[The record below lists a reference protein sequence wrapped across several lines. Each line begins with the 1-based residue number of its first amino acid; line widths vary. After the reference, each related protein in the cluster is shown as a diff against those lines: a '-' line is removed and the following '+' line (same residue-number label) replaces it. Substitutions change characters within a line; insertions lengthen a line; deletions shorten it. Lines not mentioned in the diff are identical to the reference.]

1 MKKRVLSTLL
11 CLCMVLSLLPN
22 TALAAPEPRAG
33 MSVNPNDDIQA
44 GDTVLFG
51 HYPDDSGASVPIEWR
66 VLDPKSY
73 RLYTS
78 NGPSYYLSGSGAGY
92 AMLLIT
98 EHLIAPGEMAEG
110 SGTPTKDPLA
120 FSDAGTTWDDNN
132 AWKVSSVKQWCQTFY
147 EDAFN
152 EYEKAQI
159 MQTTQFDGRMGGVK
173 SYDGS
178 KFSTVTPG
186 PDARYGKPVVSKEY
200 VFFPSLNEIDRFI
213 GKVAYAD
220 KYVDEPEK
228 KAATYQLADGT
239 EAPSAW
245 WTRSAVYSY
254 PDNNLVVR
262 IRADGKQ
269 EAVLGS
275 KQIGGARPMINAT
288 KQNIFMLSSS
298 ENGKPVAAPG
308 TVTAVPEYDSSAWE
322 MTIYDDAHTL
332 RSVSFSEQLVGGAEV
347 AFTYGGA
354 SLGHR
359 LSVAITDGKG
369 GPVLYF
375 GTLVEETQ
383 TANGKATLTL
393 PADFD
398 PSKMALYFFT
408 ETRNSADE
416 YDLASKPVII
426 EPNTTPAAPDA
437 RTVLLTDPSQL
448 EKDDVIYFGSYID
461 DDDDSYDRLAWRVLN
476 PNAGNATGSGDQLTM
491 DGSPVE
497 NTDAMFLVAD
507 RMLVPGHVG
516 SLSGYTRDPIRFN
529 TSSNAWQGSNAQTWC
544 KNMYDV
550 AFTEA
555 EKDMIPSVSKSD
567 PEMKNVVRLSSQKFD
582 VTAAPDILQEDF
594 VFLPSLW
601 EIHEYIGKVGHGD
614 SGAFNNPTLK
624 RTAYERSDG
633 SYRYSSWWT
642 RSPTGSSQVVWID
655 SQGFQDTVSA
665 NSAYGGVRPA
675 LNLMREDIVLVS
687 AAVNGKVCGAPGTV
701 TAVPLPQ
708 EYEIKEFKEGPPN
721 DRPLGYNIIKAGDDW
736 KLTLRDDAHTLTN
749 VTFAEELA
757 PGETVAF
764 HYTGASLG
772 HTLSV
777 IITNG
782 VGGSGLYY
790 GTLVENT
797 PAADGTA
804 YLTLPD
810 DFDPSTMALYFLT
823 ETRNGDMENDF
834 GSTPVVIP
842 PNSDPT
848 PVDYVA
854 ERITPSGE
862 TTSYETLTEAL
873 GAAQAGDTVRLLKN
887 ADLTRSVP
895 QDVVLVVPSGKTLSV
910 PAATANDVLASK
922 GTLRIDAGGNLS
934 MPNTVGALETFVG
947 ATDDARI
954 HLSAGS
960 LYFAFADR
968 TLTLPAGAVASVPAG
983 KTAYLLLG
991 AEKLALNAVIEKD
1004 AKLTVAGTLK
1014 AISGKDQEGSHITVA
1029 GTLDAASGT
1038 LSLAKYAVLTVEET
1052 GALAITPATMSTLTG
1067 TVNLHAGSTAT
1078 VDGAVWVGG
1087 TEDAALQLT
1096 AGTLTAN
1103 FQQVADDGT
1112 VDLAFTA
1119 AKATIPTGKRWTLK
1133 TGPFFLRTT
1142 LDADSQLTVAG
1153 EFQVANGTS
1162 LTLNGK
1168 LDIPAGGTMTIS
1180 SEGTVSGSGSI
1191 DTYGALLIRQG
1202 AASAGTLG
1210 VNVSCSGIVVYD
1222 GTAPDA
1228 VTGTI
1233 TLRPSGKVYGMS
1245 NIESKLVHAV
1255 ATEDKIYDGKTYT
1268 HAWIYDD
1275 PTVFTITFD
1284 ANGGT
1289 VSPTSVDTQTGGVLA
1304 TLPTPTRSGYNFD
1317 GWFTDPTG
1325 GTKIT
1330 NGHTFTQNT
1339 TLYAH
1344 WTEKSSGGGGGGG
1357 GSSSGYTITA
1367 SVTGSGTITPSG
1379 RVKVDSGEDMT
1390 FTITPG
1396 RGYRISDVL
1405 VDGKSV
1411 GAVDDYTFQKVTASH
1426 TIQAVF
1432 SKAVADP
1439 DTTGV
1444 ARWLNTDDHV
1454 AYLQGYPGGTVGPD
1468 RNMARAEIAQVF
1480 YALLLDKDV
1489 PITVT
1494 FTDVP
1499 EDAWYAPAV
1508 NTLAS
1513 MGILNGVGG
1522 GRFDPYRPITRA
1534 EFAAIVARFANPAP
1548 DGTVSFPDVKA
1559 DDWFY
1564 DAVHTAVAY
1573 GWINGCPD
1581 GTFQPMA
1588 FITRGEVT
1596 KIVNSMLDRL
1606 ADQAFADEH
1615 ANELVTF
1622 SDLSVSHWAYE
1633 QILEAANA
1641 HQYTRDE
1648 TGIEDWTALGI

>member
-1 MKKRVLSTLL
+1 
-11 CLCMVLSLLPN
+11 MVLSLLPN

-73 RLYTS
+73 HLYTS
-78 NGPSYYLSGSGAGY
+78 NGPGYYLSGSGAGY

-98 EHLIAPGEMAEG
+98 EHLMVPGEMAEG
-110 SGTPTKDPLA
+110 SGTPTKEPLA
-120 FSDAGTTWDDNN
+120 FSDAGTTWDEDN
-132 AWKVSSVKQWCQTFY
+132 AWKVSSVKRWCQTFY

-178 KFSTVTPG
+178 NFSTVTPG
-186 PDARYGKPVVSKEY
+186 PNARYGKPVVSKEY
-200 VFFPSLNEIDRFI
+200 VFF
-213 GKVAYAD
+213 
-220 KYVDEPEK
+220 
-228 KAATYQLADGT
+228 
-239 EAPSAW
+239 
-245 WTRSAVYSY
+245 
-254 PDNNLVVR
+254 
-262 IRADGKQ
+262 
-269 EAVLGS
+269 
-275 KQIGGARPMINAT
+275 
-288 KQNIFMLSSS
+288 
-298 ENGKPVAAPG
+298 
-308 TVTAVPEYDSSAWE
+308 
-322 MTIYDDAHTL
+322 
-332 RSVSFSEQLVGGAEV
+332 
-347 AFTYGGA
+347 
-354 SLGHR
+354 
-359 LSVAITDGKG
+359 
-369 GPVLYF
+369 
-375 GTLVEETQ
+375 
-383 TANGKATLTL
+383 
-393 PADFD
+393 
-398 PSKMALYFFT
+398 
-408 ETRNSADE
+408 
-416 YDLASKPVII
+416 
-426 EPNTTPAAPDA
+426 
-437 RTVLLTDPSQL
+437 
-448 EKDDVIYFGSYID
+448 
-461 DDDDSYDRLAWRVLN
+461 
-476 PNAGNATGSGDQLTM
+476 
-491 DGSPVE
+491 
-497 NTDAMFLVAD
+497 
-507 RMLVPGHVG
+507 
-516 SLSGYTRDPIRFN
+516 
-529 TSSNAWQGSNAQTWC
+529 
-544 KNMYDV
+544 
-550 AFTEA
+550 
-555 EKDMIPSVSKSD
+555 
-567 PEMKNVVRLSSQKFD
+567 
-582 VTAAPDILQEDF
+582 
-594 VFLPSLW
+594 PSLW

-655 SQGFQDTVSA
+655 SQGFQNTVNA
-665 NSAYGGVRPA
+665 NADHGGVRPA

-708 EYEIKEFKEGPPN
+708 EYEIKEFLEDAPLQS
-721 DRPLGYNIIKAGDDW
+721 PLGYNIVKAGDDW

-757 PGETVAF
+757 PGKTVAF

-797 PAADGTA
+797 QAADGTA

-854 ERITPSGE
+854 EVVTPSGA
-862 TTSYETLTEAL
+862 TTPYETLTGAL
-873 GAAQAGDTVRLLKN
+873 NAAQAGDTVRLLKN

-934 MPNTVGALETFVG
+934 MPNAVGALETFVG

-954 HLSAGS
+954 RLSAGS

-1052 GALAITPATMSTLTG
+1052 GTLAITPATMSTLTG
-1067 TVNLHAGSTAT
+1067 TVNLRAGSTAT

-1153 EFQVANGTS
+1153 AFQVANGTS

-1191 DTYGALLIRQG
+1191 DTYGTLLIRQG

-1245 NIESKLVHAV
+1245 NIEPKLVHAV

-1344 WTEKSSGGGGGGG
+1344 WTEKSSGGGGGG
-1357 GSSSGYTITA
+1357 SSSGYTITA
-1367 SVTGSGTITPSG
+1367 SVTGSGTITPAG

-1411 GAVDDYTFQKVTASH
+1411 GAVDSYTFQKVTASH

-1468 RNMARAEIAQVF
+1468 RNMARAEVAQVF

-1648 TGIEDWTALGI
+1648 TGIEDWTALGL

>member
-1 MKKRVLSTLL
+1 
-11 CLCMVLSLLPN
+11 
-22 TALAAPEPRAG
+22 

-73 RLYTS
+73 HLYTG
-78 NGPSYYLSGSGAGY
+78 NGPTEYLTGPGAGY

-98 EHLIAPGEMAEG
+98 EHLMVPGEMAEG
-110 SGTPTKDPLA
+110 SGTPTKEPLA
-120 FSDAGTTWDDNN
+120 FSDADTIWKDNK
-132 AWKVSSVKQWCQTFY
+132 AWAVSSVKQWCQSFY
-147 EDAFN
+147 EKAFN
-152 EYEKAQI
+152 EYEQAQI
-159 MQTTQFDGRMGGVK
+159 MQTTQYDDYMGGVK
-173 SYDGS
+173 APSGERKDEFYVP
-178 KFSTVTPG
+178 STDRTIH
-186 PDARYGKPVVSKEY
+186 KER
-200 VFFPSLNEIDRFI
+200 VFFPSLNEIDQFI
-213 GKVAYAD
+213 GKVAYSS
-220 KYVDEPEK
+220 YYTDEPEK

-245 WTRSAVYSY
+245 WTRSAVDS

-262 IRADGKQ
+262 IRADGMQ

-298 ENGKPVAAPG
+298 EKAKPAAAPG
-308 TVTAVPEYDSSAWE
+308 TVTAVPEYDSSAWK

-332 RSVSFSEQLVGGAEV
+332 RSVSFSKQLVGGAEV

-359 LSVAITDGKG
+359 LSVAITNGVD

-398 PSKMALYFFT
+398 PSTMALYFFT

-426 EPNTTPAAPDA
+426 EPDTTPAAPDA

-461 DDDDSYDRLAWRVLN
+461 DDDDSYDRLAWRVLD
-476 PNAGNATGSGDQLTM
+476 PNAGNATGSGDQLMM

-507 RMLVPGHVG
+507 RMLVPGEVPGVAVH
-516 SLSGYTRDPIRFN
+516 TRPPIRF
-529 TSSNAWQGSNAQTWC
+529 SNSRVNDWKDSNAQAWC
-544 KNMYDV
+544 KTMYDK

-555 EKDMIPSVSKSD
+555 EKKLIPGVSKSD
-567 PEMKNVVRLSSQKFD
+567 PEMNRVVTVSSRKFD
-582 VTAAPDILQEDF
+582 VKAAPNILDGDF
-594 VFLPSLW
+594 VFLPSIW

-614 SGAFNNPTLK
+614 NGASNQALLK
-624 RTAYERSDG
+624 RTAYEAPDG
-633 SYRYSSWWT
+633 SYRYASWWT
-642 RSPTGSSQVVWID
+642 RSPVGDERVAWIG
-655 SQGFQDTVSA
+655 SQGHQEDIESVLDD
-665 NSAYGGVRPA
+665 GGVRPA

-687 AAVNGKVCGAPGTV
+687 AAVNGKVCGTPGTV

-708 EYEIKEFKEGPPN
+708 EDEIKIFYKDEPL
-721 DRPLGYNIIKAGDDW
+721 RPALGYDIIKAGDDW
-736 KLTLRDDAHTLTN
+736 KLTLRDDAHTLTD
-749 VTFAEELA
+749 VTFAEKLT

-797 PAADGTA
+797 QAAEGTA

-834 GSTPVVIP
+834 GSTPVIIP
-842 PNSDPT
+842 PDSDPM

-854 ERITPSGE
+854 ERIIPSGA
-862 TTSYETLTEAL
+862 TTPYETLTEAL
-873 GAAQAGDTVRLLKN
+873 NAAQAGDTVRLLKN

-934 MPNTVGALETFVG
+934 MPNTAGAPETFVG

-968 TLTLPAGAVASVPAG
+968 TLTLPAGAEASVPAG
-983 KTAYLLLG
+983 KTANLLLG

-1153 EFQVANGTS
+1153 EFQVANATS

-1191 DTYGALLIRQG
+1191 DTYGTLLIRQG

-1245 NIESKLVHAV
+1245 NIEPKLVHAA

-1344 WTEKSSGGGGGGG
+1344 WTEKSSGGGGGG
-1357 GSSSGYTITA
+1357 SSSGYTITA

-1390 FTITPG
+1390 FAITPG

-1411 GAVDDYTFQKVTASH
+1411 GAVDSYTFQKVTASH

-1468 RNMARAEIAQVF
+1468 RNMARAEVAQVF

-1513 MGILNGVGG
+1513 MDILNGVGG

-1648 TGIEDWTALGI
+1648 TGIEDWTALGL